1 MKPVFLT
8 GAVRTPIGRFGGSL
22 ATLTAAD
29 LGTAAA
35 KESLRRANIQPAQVD
50 DSIWGCARQAGGG
63 PNVARQI
70 TFRGGAPET
79 VPAFTVNQAC
89 GSGLR
94 AIILAAEK
102 IMLGRANI
110 VLAGGTESMSRVPYF
125 AEGAR
130 WGMRMGHTE
139 LVDGMYRDG
148 FNDPLSGLVMGET
161 AEELARRYEIARDE
175 QDEYALRSQLRA
187 AAAIVAEKFTDEIV
201 PLELTSAAPNSLSP
215 WERAGVRGEARV
227 ATTPHPNPLPKG
239 EGKSNGVLFATDEH
253 VRVKTTIEDLRKL
266 PSVFAK
272 DGTVTAG
279 NSSGITD
286 GAPAVVVMI
295 EKAAQESDT
304 EPLARIVDYEI
315 VGVPPEIMGI
325 GPVPA
330 TRTVLKRQ
338 KLSLADIDL
347 IELNEAFAAQVIAC
361 DRDLQFDQERLN
373 VNGGAIALG
382 HPIGCTGVR
391 ITTTLLH
398 EMKKRN
404 AKRGLA
410 TLCIS
415 GGMGIAML
423 LERE

>member
-1 MKPVFLT
+1 MKSVYLA

-22 ATLTAAD
+22 QSWTAAD

-35 KESLRRANIQPAQVD
+35 KETLRRANVRPDQVD

-70 TFRGGAPET
+70 TFRAGVPER

-94 AIILAAEK
+94 AIILAAQQ

-130 WGMRMGHTE
+130 WGTRMGHAE

-161 AEELARRYEIARDE
+161 AEVLARQYEISRDE
-175 QDEYALRSQLRA
+175 QDDYALRSQHRA
-187 AAAIVAEKFTDEIV
+187 SAAVAAGRFDEEIL
-201 PLELTSAAPNSLSP
+201 PLELSRSLSL
-215 WERAGVRGEARV
+215 WERAGVRGEATI
-227 ATTPHPNPLPKG
+227 ATGPHPNPLPEG
-239 EGKSNGVLFATDEH
+239 EGRNNSTLFAKDEH
-253 VRVKTTIEDLRKL
+253 IRANTAIEDLRKL
-266 PSVFAK
+266 KPVFAK
-272 DGTVTAG
+272 DGSITAG

-286 GAPAVVVMI
+286 GAAAVTVI
-295 EKAAQESDT
+295 SEAALKESGA

-315 VGVPPEIMGI
+315 VGVPPEVMGI

-330 TRTVLKRQ
+330 VRALLERQ
-338 KLSLADIDL
+338 ELSLGEIDL

-361 DRDLQFDQERLN
+361 DRDLEFDPDRLN

-398 EMKKRN
+398 EMKKRQ

-415 GGMGIAML
+415 GGMGIAL
-423 LERE
+423 LVERA

>member
-1 MKPVFLT
+1 MKTVYLA

-22 ATLTAAD
+22 RSWTAAD
-29 LGTAAA
+29 LGTAVA
-35 KESLRRANIQPAQVD
+35 KETLRRAHVRPDQVD

-63 PNVARQI
+63 PNVGRQI
-70 TFRGGAPET
+70 IFRAGVPDR

-94 AIILAAEK
+94 AIILAAQQ

-130 WGMRMGHTE
+130 WGTRMGHAE

-161 AEELARRYEIARDE
+161 AEVLARHYEISRDE
-175 QDEYALRSQLRA
+175 QDEYALLSQNRA
-187 AAAIVAEKFTDEIV
+187 SAAVAAGRFDEEIL
-201 PLELTSAAPNSLSP
+201 PLELESSLSR
-215 WERAGVRGEARV
+215 WERARVRGEATT
-227 ATTPHPNPLPKG
+227 ATSPNPLPEG
-239 EGKSNGVLFATDEH
+239 EGTLLAKDEH
-253 VRVKTTIEDLRKL
+253 IRANTTIEDLRKL
-266 PSVFAK
+266 PPVFSK
-272 DGTVTAG
+272 DGSVTAG

-286 GAPAVVVMI
+286 GAAAVTVMS
-295 EKAAQESDT
+295 EAALKESGT

-315 VGVPPEIMGI
+315 VGVPPEVMGI

-330 TRTVLKRQ
+330 VRALLERQ
-338 KLSLADIDL
+338 ELSLEEIDL

-361 DRDLQFDQERLN
+361 DRDLQFDPDRLN

-398 EMKKRN
+398 EMKQRQ

-415 GGMGIAML
+415 GGMGIAL
-423 LERE
+423 LVERV

>member
-1 MKPVFLT
+1 MKSVFLA

-22 ATLTAAD
+22 KDWTAAD
-29 LGTAAA
+29 LGVAVA
-35 KESLRRANIQPAQVD
+35 KESLRRARVQPDQID

-70 TFRGGAPET
+70 TFRAAVPDR
-79 VPAFTVNQAC
+79 VPALTVNQAC

-102 IMLGRANI
+102 IILGRAEI

-130 WGMRMGHTE
+130 WGARMGHVD

-148 FNDPLSGLVMGET
+148 FNDPLSKMVMGET
-161 AEELARRYEIARDE
+161 AEELAKRYEIARDE
-175 QDEYALRSQLRA
+175 QDEYALRSQQRA
-187 AAAIVAEKFTDEIV
+187 AAASAAGNFNDETV
-201 PLELTSAAPNSLSP
+201 PLELKSTKRGSSP
-215 WERAGVRGEARV
+215 TVR
-227 ATTPHPNPLPKG
+227 
-239 EGKSNGVLFATDEH
+239 EGSNIFAIDEH
-253 VRVKTTIEDLRKL
+253 VRADTTIESLRKL
-266 PSVFAK
+266 APVFSK
-272 DGTVTAG
+272 EGSVTAG

-286 GAPAVVVMI
+286 GAAAVAVMS
-295 EKAAQESDT
+295 EAALKESGA

-330 TRTVLKRQ
+330 TRAILERQ
-338 KLSLADIDL
+338 KLTLNDIDL
-347 IELNEAFAAQVIAC
+347 VELNEAFAAQVIAC
-361 DRDLQFDQERLN
+361 DRDLRFRPERLN
-373 VNGGAIALG
+373 VNGGSIALG

-398 EMKKRN
+398 AMKRRE
-404 AKRGLA
+404 ARRGLA

-423 LERE
+423 LERA

>member
-1 MKPVFLT
+1 MNVAVFLA

-22 ATLTAAD
+22 KTFSAAD
-29 LGTAAA
+29 LGVIAA
-35 KESLRRANIQPAQVD
+35 KESLLRAHVRADQLD

-70 TFRGGAPET
+70 IFRAGVPDT

-130 WGMRMGHTE
+130 WGTRMGHVE
-139 LVDGMYRDG
+139 LIDGMYRDG

-161 AEELARRYEIARDE
+161 AEKLAGQYEISRDE
-175 QDEYALRSQLRA
+175 QDEFALRSQQRA
-187 AAAIVAEKFTDEIV
+187 AAATAAGRFSDEVMPVEIKG
-201 PLELTSAAPNSLSP
+201 
-215 WERAGVRGEARV
+215 R
-227 ATTPHPNPLPKG
+227 KG
-239 EGKSNGVLFATDEH
+239 EVTSFTTDEH
-253 VRVKTTIEDLRKL
+253 VRADTRIESLQKL
-266 PSVFAK
+266 APVFSK

-286 GAPAVVVMI
+286 GAAAVVVMS
-295 EKAAQESDT
+295 EPALKDSGA

-330 TRTVLKRQ
+330 TRRLLERQ
-338 KLSLADIDL
+338 RLTLSDVDL

-361 DRDLQFDQERLN
+361 DRELQFDQERLN
-373 VNGGAIALG
+373 VNGGSIALG
-382 HPIGCTGVR
+382 HPIGCTGLR

-398 EMKKRN
+398 EMKKRQ
-404 AKRGLA
+404 ARRGLA

-415 GGMGIAML
+415 GGMGIALL
-423 LERE
+423 LERV